1 MDRPLVGRSILVV
14 EDEPLIAM
22 DVAQGFT
29 TAGAFV
35 SVARTLSDALA
46 YVEAPDLSAAVL
58 DHRLNDGDSSQ
69 VCDRLDA
76 RNIPFVVY
84 SGYAK
89 LDGPCSEGKQVSKPV
104 RPEELV
110 VAVVDLL
117 RSRSAAHPARLS
129 HPKEPR

>member
-22 DVAQGFT
+22 DVAHILQ
-29 TAGAFV
+29 TAGASV
-35 SVARTLSDALA
+35 SVARTLSDALNK
-46 YVEAPDLSAAVL
+46 VEAPGLSAAVL
-58 DHRLNDGDSSQ
+58 DHRLKDGDSSQ
-69 VCDRLDA
+69 ICDRLDA

-104 RPEELV
+104 RPEDLV
-110 VAVVDLL
+110 VAVVDVL
-117 RSRSAAHPARLS
+117 RDRPAGHPAA
-129 HPKEPR
+129 

>member
-22 DVAQGFT
+22 DVAQGLE
-29 TAGAFV
+29 TAGASV
-35 SVARTLSDALA
+35 SVARTLSDALNK
-46 YVEAPDLSAAVL
+46 VEAPGLSAAVL
-58 DHRLNDGDSSQ
+58 DHRLKDGDTSQ
-69 VCDRLDA
+69 ICDRLDA

-104 RPEELV
+104 LPEELV
-110 VAVVDLL
+110 VAVVGLL
-117 RSRSAAHPARLS
+117 RDRPAGHPAA
-129 HPKEPR
+129 

>member
-14 EDEPLIAM
+14 EDEPIAM
-22 DVAQGFT
+22 DVAQSLE
-29 TAGAFV
+29 TAGASV
-35 SVARTLSDALA
+35 SVARTLSDALNK
-46 YVEAPDLSAAVL
+46 VEAPGLSAAVL

-69 VCDRLDA
+69 SCDRLDA

-89 LDGPCSEGKQVSKPV
+89 LDGLCSEGKQVSKPV

-110 VAVVDLL
+110 GTLVDLL
-117 RSRSAAHPARLS
+117 LDRETRGHRAM
-129 HPKEPR
+129 